1 MEQMTGRSG
10 ESRRQKFRPKG
21 IRQRWLFN
29 NISVVLAAMLLL
41 TVVMCAALYS
51 YYYGA
56 MQSELETR
64 ANSTAGYITR
74 YASETYG
81 TFYKFAGDLVQDFGD
96 ADKLEMQV
104 LNARG
109 QVLFSSLGIVP
120 GARPSTSEAETA
132 FVSGKVETFVGIS
145 STTGERLISTSAP
158 VFDENGGLLGA
169 VRYVTSTRLL
179 DAQLL
184 RLYLMIGGL
193 MIFLSGIIIL
203 ANSLF
208 IRSIVAPVLQINQLA
223 QTIKS
228 GQYGARLDVAFND
241 EIGELCETLNGMS
254 AELARMEQVK
264 NDFISSVS
272 HELRTPLTAIKGWT
286 ETLMDVDDTALRSAG
301 LRIVQKET
309 GRLNQMVEELLDFSR
324 MESGC
329 LRLNTEPVDL
339 RGELYDSVF
348 IYRDMLAQEGL
359 RVEYTEPE
367 MPVVVNADRNRM
379 KQVFLNVID
388 NAGKYGRDGDR
399 VEVSMAAEDGVC
411 VVHIRDFGQGIP
423 AEELPRVKEKFFKG
437 SAKGRGTGIGLA
449 VCNEIIELHGGTLEV
464 SSTYGEG
471 TDVCIRLP
479 LQTYKLEDQET

>member
-1 MEQMTGRSG
+1 MRERFKYDYPQPH
-10 ESRRQKFRPKG
+10 ELPP
-21 IRQRWLFN
+21 LE
-29 NISVVLAAMLLL
+29 VML
-41 TVVMCAALYS
+41 
-51 YYYGA
+51 
-56 MQSELETR
+56 E
-64 ANSTAGYITR
+64 
-74 YASETYG
+74 
-81 TFYKFAGDLVQDFGD
+81 K
-96 ADKLEMQV
+96 K
-104 LNARG
+104 
-109 QVLFSSLGIVP
+109 
-120 GARPSTSEAETA
+120 
-132 FVSGKVETFVGIS
+132 K
-145 STTGERLISTSAP
+145 
-158 VFDENGGLLGA
+158 
-169 VRYVTSTRLL
+169 
-179 DAQLL
+179 
-184 RLYLMIGGL
+184 
-193 MIFLSGIIIL
+193 IIL

-286 ETLMDVDDTALRSAG
+286 ETLMDEDDAALRSAG

-324 MESGC
+324 MESGR

-399 VEVSMAAEDGVC
+399 VEVSMAAEDGIC

-449 VCNEIIELHGGTLEV
+449 VCNEIVELHGGTLEV

-479 LQTYKLEDQET
+479 LQTYKLEGQET

>member
-1 MEQMTGRSG
+1 MEQVADRTG

-109 QVLFSSLGIVP
+109 QVLFSSLGMVP
-120 GARPSTSEAETA
+120 GARPSTNEAETA

-158 VFDENGGLLGA
+158 VFDESGGVLGA

-208 IRSIVAPVLQINQLA
+208 IRSIVAPILQINQLA

-286 ETLMDVDDTALRSAG
+286 ETLMDEDDASLRSAG

-324 MESGC
+324 MESGR

-399 VEVSMAAEDGVC
+399 VEVSMTAEAGIC
-411 VVHIRDFGQGIP
+411 EVHIRDFGQGIP

-449 VCNEIIELHGGTLEV
+449 VCNEIVELHGGTLEV

-479 LQTYKLEDQET
+479 MQVYKLEGQET